1 MHDAHELDHHA
12 ARPGDWLQARGLH
25 GEPGRVGEIVEVL
38 GRPGH
43 QRYRVKWDERHE
55 SIVFPADG
63 VSITRKAP
71 RGGRSAIGTSP

>member
-71 RGGRSAIGTSP
+71 RTGRSAIGTSP

>member
-1 MHDAHELDHHA
+1 MDVAHEHGHQVP
-12 ARPGDWLQARGLH
+12 RPGDWLQARGLH

-43 QRYRVKWDERHE
+43 RRYRVKWDERHE

-63 VSITRKAP
+63 VTITRKAP
-71 RGGRSAIGTSP
+71 GIGRSTIGASP